1 MIDENKDRFHKDL
14 EPCEVHRRQAG
25 DHKTDAGYRKEY
37 RVKIREFS
45 EASEQMRY
53 LVQSLKNRINGETCA
68 VLFRT
73 NLAMQGVAARLTGE
87 GIPFSMKE
95 KGRNIYDHF
104 IAQDLLSYLRIAQGC
119 ATRADYLRVSNRPYR
134 NISREAFGAEA
145 SLPALKKYYEDLT
158 AGSPDAGQ
166 QKAQK
171 AVGVW
176 IRQMEF
182 VKNTEL
188 KLAMAFLRKAC
199 GYERYLRVRAA
210 QEGKTDLT
218 EWQEVLDF
226 ITEDAGRYRSLEEWQ
241 EAQELYREQLQCR
254 ETVRS
259 GMQKKQEKQENSGI
273 TLLTVHAAKG
283 LEFDHV
289 WIPDCNEK
297 TFPHGSSREP
307 EHCEEERRIFY
318 VAMTRAKKDLELL
331 CLTGTR
337 ERPRFPSRFLIPL
350 NRYHR

>member
-1 MIDENKDRFHKDL
+1 MLKECEEFLQRDPVQRTYWQNRFEYILIDEFQDINYRQYSIVKILAEKHRNIFAVGDDDQAIYGFRGARPACMRQFVEEFGAKQILLRTNYRSHPDIVEASLAVIDENKDRFHKNL
-14 EPCEVHRRQAG
+14 EPCEAHRRQAG

-176 IRQMEF
+176 IRQM
-182 VKNTEL
+182 
-188 KLAMAFLRKAC
+188 
-199 GYERYLRVRAA
+199 
-210 QEGKTDLT
+210 
-218 EWQEVLDF
+218 
-226 ITEDAGRYRSLEEWQ
+226 
-241 EAQELYREQLQCR
+241 
-254 ETVRS
+254 
-259 GMQKKQEKQENSGI
+259 
-273 TLLTVHAAKG
+273 
-283 LEFDHV
+283 
-289 WIPDCNEK
+289 
-297 TFPHGSSREP
+297 
-307 EHCEEERRIFY
+307 
-318 VAMTRAKKDLELL
+318 
-331 CLTGTR
+331 
-337 ERPRFPSRFLIPL
+337 
-350 NRYHR
+350 